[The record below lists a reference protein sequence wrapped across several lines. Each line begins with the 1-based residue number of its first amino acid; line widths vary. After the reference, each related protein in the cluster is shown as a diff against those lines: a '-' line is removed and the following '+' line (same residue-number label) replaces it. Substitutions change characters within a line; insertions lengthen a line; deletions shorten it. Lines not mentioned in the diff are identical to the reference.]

1 MANFTREEIED
12 IVHKLERA
20 SLAGTNL
27 SNADLSNT
35 ILVGATYNTKTK
47 WPEGFDPVAARAVLV
62 KDDD

>member
-27 SNADLSNT
+27 SGADRYGESGTLTELYQAYQLDAKSILSACRS
-35 ILVGATYNTKTK
+35 L
-47 WPEGFDPVAARAVLV
+47 
-62 KDDD
+62 